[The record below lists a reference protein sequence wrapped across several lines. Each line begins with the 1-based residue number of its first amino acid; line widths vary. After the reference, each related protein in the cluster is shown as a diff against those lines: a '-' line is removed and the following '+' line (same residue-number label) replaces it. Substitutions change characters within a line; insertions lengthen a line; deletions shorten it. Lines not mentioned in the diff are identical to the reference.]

1 MRRRM
6 RNQKRVPSGSGDT
19 FLLEDS
25 GQGLAEESG
34 ECQGVEVGISGH
46 GQVGGR
52 VDKWERAYGHRRGR
66 ITRKPVPAPAA

>member
-1 MRRRM
+1 MRHSM

-46 GQVGGR
+46 GGR
-52 VDKWERAYGHRRGR
+52 GQKV
-66 ITRKPVPAPAA
+66 